1 MSQNRND
8 DPMNT
13 TGANR
18 GSQTGS
24 GGAGTG
30 ATDAGTTRD
39 TSRSASTAGTTGSTS
54 GAGGGSTSTGGGGMS
69 GSGMSGGSTGMTR
82 STGAET
88 PGGGGSGAG
97 GGQGMAAQAQQ
108 YGQKLAGAATSAK
121 DYMSDK
127 LSTAGD
133 KLKDLQNVDVKQ
145 VTEDAKQYARQ
156 NPGQAL
162 LISAAAGFLLGL
174 VLRGN
179 RR

>member
-1 MSQNRND
+1 
-8 DPMNT
+8 
-13 TGANR
+13 
-18 GSQTGS
+18 
-24 GGAGTG
+24 
-30 ATDAGTTRD
+30 
-39 TSRSASTAGTTGSTS
+39 
-54 GAGGGSTSTGGGGMS
+54 
-69 GSGMSGGSTGMTR
+69 MSGGDTGMTR
-82 STGAET
+82 STSAPT
-88 PGGGGSGAG
+88 PGGGKAAA
-97 GGQGMAAQAQQ
+97 GQGMAAQAQQ
-108 YGQKLAGAATSAK
+108 YGQKISDAATSAK

-174 VLRGN
+174 VLRGS